1 MAVRK
6 QILNRVREA
15 ESFLSEGKTENKM
28 EFLRYLARWISWF
41 QHERFVHLFVMLFF
55 ALFAIMMLFA
65 FMFIKL
71 ISFLVLFL
79 IFAVTTGFYIE
90 HYYLLENKTQYLY
103 ELYDKIE
110 KM

>member
-1 MAVRK
+1 
-6 QILNRVREA
+6 
-15 ESFLSEGKTENKM
+15 
-28 EFLRYLARWISWF
+28 
-41 QHERFVHLFVMLFF
+41 
-55 ALFAIMMLFA
+55 MMLFA